1 MASKYNIKIDKGST
15 FNLSLTWK
23 DESGALVD
31 LTGYT
36 ARMHIRDKVSSAST
50 LLELTTENSG
60 ISLGGVAGTINIII
74 TASASTS
81 ATWTSGVYDLEL
93 VSGSYVK
100 RMLQGNVTLDPEVT
114 R

>member
-15 FNLSLTWK
+15 FNLRLTWK

-60 ISLGGVAGTINIII
+60 IVLGGVAGTINIII